1 MSKQVYSCLSESDN
15 RGEALEAIQR
25 TVTHLFNSRTGFVL
39 TKDVNPDGSFVV
51 TLESSGKPL
60 EPTKAPE
67 ATVSQTAPVR
77 SRKERP
83 AVSNASEPSE

>member
-1 MSKQVYSCLSESDN
+1 MSKQVFSCLNESDS
-15 RGEALEAIQR
+15 RGEALDAMQR
-25 TVTHLFNSRTGFVL
+25 TMTHLFNSRTGFVL

-60 EPTKAPE
+60 EPTKASD
-67 ATVSQTAPVR
+67 AAVSQTAPVR

-83 AVSNASEPSE
+83 AVSTASEPSE